1 MSLSLTKE
9 NLRMIS
15 LNNISTYKYCQISQ
29 EGNSSL
35 EFGPNRE
42 VDIDLSSPKQ
52 SRYIVLSDGALR
64 VMIQLYYLK
73 KMHGF
78 SIRELVTN
86 LDH

>member
-42 VDIDLSSPKQ
+42 VDIDLSSPKR

-78 SIRELVTN
+78 STRELVTN

>member
-9 NLRMIS
+9 NLGMIF

-35 EFGPNRE
+35 ELGPNRE

-64 VMIQLYYLK
+64 VMYPVVLFEKDAWVQ
-73 KMHGF
+73 
-78 SIRELVTN
+78 
-86 LDH
+86 